1 MMATLSL
8 CLAAQIFKTF
18 VAENEDSGNKEL
30 ALFKKQGWPKF
41 LVGCC
46 ITLLPSIVYLFSK
59 RVEDCL
65 ACFNKYTSRYS
76 NYQFP
81 EKLLLTDQDGYFNQ
95 EDLITGQNPC
105 LSNGI
110 LS

>member
-1 MMATLSL
+1 MMVTLSF

-18 VAENEDSGNKEL
+18 VAENESL
-30 ALFKKQGWPKF
+30 AILEGWSKF

-81 EKLLLTDQDGYFNQ
+81 DKVILTAQDGYFDQ
-95 EDLITGQNPC
+95 EDLISGPNPC
-105 LSNGI
+105 LLNGI